1 MNSSLFETS
10 PKYQQ
15 VLEIL
20 KQEILSGRYQT
31 GEKIASETEMV
42 KRFGT
47 SRITIGRA
55 LRELGRQGMVERRA
69 GSGTY
74 VRPSK
79 NAGLTFGLVIPH
91 SGADDIF
98 GLICQGMAD
107 AAQHGR
113 HALLGGHAPETPDR
127 CLQAWQLTMQCI
139 ERQVS
144 GVFFAPLDLTSEGD
158 AMNRQII
165 SALSAARI
173 PVILLDR
180 CYLAHPQRSGYDLV
194 GIDNRRAACLAT
206 EHLWNSGA
214 RRILFLARPKAVPTV
229 EARIAGFRE
238 ALFSRPV
245 EVSAVVRIDEAD
257 QKAVKAMLE
266 QHAPDAVV
274 CANDRTA
281 GSLMHSLKALDF
293 NVPGRVKVVG
303 MDDAGY
309 AELLPVPLTTVR
321 QPCREI
327 GITAMHAM
335 LERLAHPNMPARDIL
350 LAATLTLRESA

>member
-1 MNSSLFETS
+1 MNSSLFRTS

-20 KQEILSGRYQT
+20 KQEILSGRYQI
-31 GEKIASETEMV
+31 GEKIASEIEMV

-74 VRPSK
+74 VRPSR

-91 SGADDIF
+91 SGMDDIF
-98 GLICQGMAD
+98 SLICQGMAD

-113 HALLGGHAPETPDR
+113 HALWGGHAPETPDR
-127 CLQAWQLTMQCI
+127 CQQAWQLTMQSI

-144 GVFFAPLDLTSEGD
+144 GVFFAPLDLNSDGD

-165 SALSAARI
+165 AALSAARI
-173 PVILLDR
+173 PIILLDR
-180 CYLAHPQRSGYDLV
+180 CYLPHPLRSSCDLV
-194 GIDNRRAACLAT
+194 GIDNRRAASLAT
-206 EHLWNSGA
+206 EHLLNCGSK
-214 RRILFLARPKAVPTV
+214 RLVFLARHKAVPTV

-238 ALFSRPV
+238 TLFSRPA
-245 EVSAVVRIDEAD
+245 EVSVVVRIDEAD
-257 QKAVKAMLE
+257 QTAVKAMLE

-281 GSLMHSLKALDF
+281 GGLMHSLKALGFD
-293 NVPGRVKVVG
+293 VPRRIRVVG

-327 GITAMHAM
+327 GVTAMHAM
-335 LERLAHPNMPARDIL
+335 LERLAHPHMPARDIL